1 MVEDAAATSSSN
13 PNSPPPSPPSAG
25 GVPSVP
31 TAPTEYTDS
40 RRLDLSVGA
49 GTPLEGLLAAPV
61 VLLCITFKPTAPI
74 LCDFFLGIVTQAA
87 VRISR
92 VLERSV
98 NNKAFAVI
106 SWRVTPVADAVDHGI
121 YRDRVEAISAR
132 LSGTRERRRGDDDG
146 RRAEPESVRR
156 CV

>member
-61 VLLCITFKPTAPI
+61 FWRCITIKP
-74 LCDFFLGIVTQAA
+74 LKSLFRDFFLGIVTQAA

-92 VLERSV
+92 VLERTV
-98 NNKAFAVI
+98 NPKAFA
-106 SWRVTPVADAVDHGI
+106 AV
-121 YRDRVEAISAR
+121 
-132 LSGTRERRRGDDDG
+132 
-146 RRAEPESVRR
+146 
-156 CV
+156 C